1 MRHTFSLACATL
13 LAFTLLA
20 GCDKAPAPKAVRA
33 PLPVETLT
41 VDAGDQPR
49 WITLLGQAEGG
60 REVEVKAQVSGIIQ
74 KVAFTEGS
82 LVKAGDVLYQID
94 PAPFEAKLK
103 SAAANTRSA
112 KATLSEA
119 KTNYE
124 RTRALFEKGAK
135 SRQDLDTANRTFL
148 VASSTYNAAAATE
161 RDAAISLE
169 WTTVRA
175 PASGLVSDTQFNEGA
190 LITAQNSVL
199 ATITQHDDVRVVFAP
214 SARTL
219 DGADVT
225 IANAVK
231 LRDER
236 GRTIS
241 GKLDYVAQSINPN
254 TSTRLMRARL
264 DEGSG
269 LLPGDFVHVDLQI
282 GVRPN
287 AVRIPQKAVR
297 QEPDGTYTVFL
308 YKDGKARLQPV
319 KLDRWDGPD
328 WIATDGLAA
337 GDRVITNQ
345 LLKLRDGSA
354 VQPAQAAKTDK

>member
-1 MRHTFSLACATL
+1 MTTC
-13 LAFTLLA
+13 
-20 GCDKAPAPKAVRA
+20 
-33 PLPVETLT
+33 
-41 VDAGDQPR
+41 
-49 WITLLGQAEGG
+49 
-60 REVEVKAQVSGIIQ
+60 
-74 KVAFTEGS
+74 
-82 LVKAGDVLYQID
+82 
-94 PAPFEAKLK
+94 
-103 SAAANTRSA
+103 
-112 KATLSEA
+112 
-119 KTNYE
+119 
-124 RTRALFEKGAK
+124 
-135 SRQDLDTANRTFL
+135 
-148 VASSTYNAAAATE
+148 ASSS
-161 RDAAISLE
+161 R
-169 WTTVRA
+169 
-175 PASGLVSDTQFNEGA
+175 
-190 LITAQNSVL
+190 
-199 ATITQHDDVRVVFAP
+199 P
-214 SARTL
+214 SARSL

-337 GDRVITNQ
+337 GRSRDHQSASQASRRLRRAARTSRKDGQVGSCDMLSQFCIRRPIFATVLSIIIVLAGLIAMRVLPLSQYPDISPPTVRISTTYDGADAQTLARTVAAPIEDQLSGITG
-345 LLKLRDGSA
+345 LLYYTTNIRSNGDMSISWRL
-354 VQPAQAAKTDK
+354 